1 MSKEIKQN
9 TPSEILDTFYNFHLK
24 EIVSSWINI
33 ALFKSKDP
41 NEQVGF
47 RAGPSIGK
55 NTLPTRIE
63 VKAKD
68 ALKKEVN
75 RFENQAMIL
84 DAILKKK
91 GELKSIKSPEDIWR
105 K

>member
-24 EIVSSWINI
+24 ELISSWINME
-33 ALFKSKDP
+33 LFEGKDP
-41 NEQVGF
+41 NAQVGF
-47 RAGPSIGK
+47 RAGPSMGQ

-63 VKAKD
+63 IRAKE
-68 ALKKEVN
+68 ALKNEVSK
-75 RFENQAMIL
+75 FENQAMIL